1 MMSFVLN
8 SAFPWLN
15 PALFLMAIKAKSKKV
30 KGGASR
36 KEEAALRNGRK
47 GKLERSETDLNLS
60 LNNQDKNGYMSTL

>member
-1 MMSFVLN
+1 
-8 SAFPWLN
+8 
-15 PALFLMAIKAKSKKV
+15 MAIKAKSKKV